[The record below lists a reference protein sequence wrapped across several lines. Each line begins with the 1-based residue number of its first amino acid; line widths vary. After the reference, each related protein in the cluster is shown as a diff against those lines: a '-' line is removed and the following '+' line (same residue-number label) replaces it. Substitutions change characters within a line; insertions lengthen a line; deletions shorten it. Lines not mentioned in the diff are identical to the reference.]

1 MQVKLLRAL
10 QEGRFYRVGG
20 ENPISVDVRIVCAT
34 NKDIKTLV
42 KQGLFREDLYYRL
55 NIISLE
61 VPALRERKDDI
72 EILTRYFIEYF
83 CSINGKKVPDIKPEV
98 FKVLKDY
105 NWPGNIRELQNLIE
119 RIVVLHDHDNITAND
134 IPMEVRSPELKL
146 GSLPPENN
154 LKNTIETI
162 EKELII
168 SALKKTDHKK
178 VEAAKRL
185 GISRPTLDKK
195 MEIYNID

>member
-1 MQVKLLRAL
+1 M
-10 QEGRFYRVGG
+10 
-20 ENPISVDVRIVCAT
+20 
-34 NKDIKTLV
+34 
-42 KQGLFREDLYYRL
+42 
-55 NIISLE
+55 
-61 VPALRERKDDI
+61 
-72 EILTRYFIEYF
+72 
-83 CSINGKKVPDIKPEV
+83 
-98 FKVLKDY
+98 KDY